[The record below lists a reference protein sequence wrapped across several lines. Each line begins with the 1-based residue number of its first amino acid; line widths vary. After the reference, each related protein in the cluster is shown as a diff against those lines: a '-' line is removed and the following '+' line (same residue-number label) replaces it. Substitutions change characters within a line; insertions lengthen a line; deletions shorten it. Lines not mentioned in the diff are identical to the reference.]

1 MDKELLVRIESVYG
15 NRLIYPINNSAILL
29 AKLMGRKTFSR
40 DHVKDFQKLGFQVEI
55 ERESL

>member
-29 AKLMGRKTFSR
+29 AKLMGRKTFNR